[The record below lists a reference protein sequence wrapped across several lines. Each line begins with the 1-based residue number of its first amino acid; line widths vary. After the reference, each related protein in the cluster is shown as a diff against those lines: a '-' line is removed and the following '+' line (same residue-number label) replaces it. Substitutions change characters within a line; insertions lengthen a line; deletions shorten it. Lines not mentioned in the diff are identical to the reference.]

1 MEQLEPRRP
10 GNTTSGGMEG
20 VVMRKVEF
28 DRMQDLR
35 SMMMAVAFA
44 ASTDDERP
52 DMNGVGLEV
61 FKGELHARATNGE
74 WAMRVR
80 RKPVYADEGFKALI
94 PLSHVKRL
102 VALIGD
108 GIGHVGI
115 IHDQD
120 RVRFEV
126 AGIGQL
132 YVNTGGVAAVPFV
145 DIDGAWPTG
154 EALPMETIGLNPSL
168 MASLAKAFGQ
178 LAEKPTLRF
187 AFHGD
192 EHPVV
197 VTCKEKENVDALLMP
212 CTLEGAGD
220 EDDDERHRQRTLFPE
235 PDEGERAKAVDG
247 IREALR
253 GASNSEPSWSE
264 VTISSG
270 RSVKLKS
277 KTEAK
282 AIGVDGTDDA
292 MTMVDFR
299 RSLIKPVRK
308 GASAKKKKKVK
319 R

>member
-1 MEQLEPRRP
+1 MGYQMSRAAPETHTGE
-10 GNTTSGGMEG
+10 MEG

-35 SMMMAVAFA
+35 SMIMAVAFA

-61 FKGELHARATNGE
+61 FDGELHARATNGE

-80 RKPVYADEGFKALI
+80 RTPVYADDGFKVLV

-102 VALIGD
+102 VALIGAD
-108 GIGHVGI
+108 IGTVRI
-115 IHDQD
+115 VHDQE

-126 AGIGQL
+126 ENIGQL

-145 DIDGAWPTG
+145 DIDRAWPTG

-178 LAEKPTLRF
+178 VAEKPTLRF

-192 EHPVV
+192 EHPIV
-197 VTCKEKENVDALLMP
+197 VTCEEKEYADALLMP
-212 CTLEGAGD
+212 CILKEAG
-220 EDDDERHRQRTLFPE
+220 DDDEEERSGQQTKLFPE
-235 PDEGERAKAVDG
+235 PGERLAKAVDG
-247 IREALR
+247 IRDAVP
-253 GASNSEPSWSE
+253 GAE

-270 RSVKLKS
+270 GRSVRLKVVV
-277 KTEAK
+277 K
-282 AIGVDGTDDA
+282 
-292 MTMVDFR
+292 
-299 RSLIKPVRK
+299 K
-308 GASAKKKKKVK
+308 GAAKKKKKAK
-319 R
+319 